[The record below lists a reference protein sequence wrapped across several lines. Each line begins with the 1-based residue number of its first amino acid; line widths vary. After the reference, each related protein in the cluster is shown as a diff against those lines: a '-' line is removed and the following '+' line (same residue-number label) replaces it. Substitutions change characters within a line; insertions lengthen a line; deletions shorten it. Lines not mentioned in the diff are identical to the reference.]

1 MSNKRPHKK
10 LPVALIFSLLGLL
23 FLVLFIA
30 DLLLGSIIIPVKQV
44 LLSFFPQSAT
54 TETFR
59 TIVMEFRLP
68 KAVTAVLTGAAL
80 SLSGLQMQ
88 TVFRNPLAGPYV
100 LGLSSGGSLG
110 VALLIMGSSFL
121 GGSFAVMAQSKYAV
135 ILAASLGSFVVL
147 LLVIATLWRVS
158 NAMALLI
165 IGLMVASFTSAIV
178 SVLSYF
184 TTAENLQQYVFWSMG
199 SLGRLDW
206 QDLGLLSV
214 VLLIGI
220 LICISLLKKLNAF
233 LLGEDH
239 ARSMGVNTKNTRFLM
254 IAITGILAGS
264 VTAFA
269 GPIAFIGLTIPH
281 LARQLLN
288 TGNHFVL
295 LPAILLIGS
304 LVMLLCETLSQLPGS
319 AYVLPLNAVTSFIGA
334 PIVIW
339 LILKK
344 QNLIF

>member
-1 MSNKRPHKK
+1 MF
-10 LPVALIFSLLGLL
+10 LINVSLGS
-23 FLVLFIA
+23 VNI
-30 DLLLGSIIIPVKQV
+30 DLLETLQILTGSHAVDDAHQYIV
-44 LLSFFPQSAT
+44 L
-54 TETFR
+54 EY
-59 TIVMEFRLP
+59 RLP
-68 KAVTAVLTGAAL
+68 KAL
-80 SLSGLQMQ
+80 SAIVVGCGLSISGLLMQ
-88 TVFRNPLAGPYV
+88 TLFRNPLAGPYV

-110 VALLIMGSSFL
+110 VAILIMGASFL
-121 GGSFAVMAQSKYAV
+121 GGSLAVLAQSKYVV
-135 ILAASLGSFVVL
+135 ILAASLGSFIVL
-147 LLVIATLWRVS
+147 LLVIATLWRVR
-158 NAMALLI
+158 NTKALLI

-184 TTAENLQQYVFWSMG
+184 TTAENLQEYVFWSMG

-214 VLLIGI
+214 LLLTGI

-233 LLGEDH
+233 LLGEDY
-239 ARSMGVNTKNTRFLM
+239 AKSMGVNTKNTRFLI

-264 VTAFA
+264 VTAFT

-281 LARQLLN
+281 LARQLFN

>member
-1 MSNKRPHKK
+1 MF
-10 LPVALIFSLLGLL
+10 LINVSLGS
-23 FLVLFIA
+23 VNI
-30 DLLLGSIIIPVKQV
+30 DLLETLQILTGSHAVDDAHQYIV
-44 LLSFFPQSAT
+44 L
-54 TETFR
+54 EY
-59 TIVMEFRLP
+59 RLP
-68 KAVTAVLTGAAL
+68 KAL
-80 SLSGLQMQ
+80 SAIVVGCGLSISGLLMQ
-88 TVFRNPLAGPYV
+88 TLFRNPLAGPYV

-110 VALLIMGSSFL
+110 VAILIMGASFL
-121 GGSFAVMAQSKYAV
+121 GGSLAVLAQSKYVV
-135 ILAASLGSFVVL
+135 ILAASLGSFIVL
-147 LLVIATLWRVS
+147 LLVIATLWRVR
-158 NAMALLI
+158 NTMALLI

-184 TTAENLQQYVFWSMG
+184 TTAENLQEYVFWSMG

-214 VLLIGI
+214 LLLTGI

-233 LLGEDH
+233 LLGEDY
-239 ARSMGVNTKNTRFLM
+239 AKSMGVNTKNTRFLI

-264 VTAFA
+264 VTAFT

-281 LARQLLN
+281 LARQLFN

>member
-1 MSNKRPHKK
+1 MF
-10 LPVALIFSLLGLL
+10 LINVSLGS
-23 FLVLFIA
+23 VNI
-30 DLLLGSIIIPVKQV
+30 DLLETLQILTGSHAVDDAHQYIV
-44 LLSFFPQSAT
+44 L
-54 TETFR
+54 EY
-59 TIVMEFRLP
+59 RLP
-68 KAVTAVLTGAAL
+68 KAL
-80 SLSGLQMQ
+80 SAIVVGCGLSISGLLMQ
-88 TVFRNPLAGPYV
+88 TLFRNPLAGPYV

-110 VALLIMGSSFL
+110 VAILIMGASFL
-121 GGSFAVMAQSKYAV
+121 GGSLAVLAQSKYVV
-135 ILAASLGSFVVL
+135 ILAASLGSFIVL
-147 LLVIATLWRVS
+147 LMVIATLWRVR
-158 NAMALLI
+158 NTMALLI

-184 TTAENLQQYVFWSMG
+184 TTAENLQEYVFWSMG

-206 QDLGLLSV
+206 QDLGILSV
-214 VLLIGI
+214 LLLTGI

-233 LLGEDH
+233 LLGEDY
-239 ARSMGVNTKNTRFLM
+239 AKSMGVNTKYTRFLM

-281 LARQLLN
+281 LARQLFN

>member
-1 MSNKRPHKK
+1 MFLINIS
-10 LPVALIFSLLGLL
+10 LGSVAI
-23 FLVLFIA
+23 
-30 DLLLGSIIIPVKQV
+30 DLLDTIQILTGSHAVDDAHQYIV
-44 LLSFFPQSAT
+44 L
-54 TETFR
+54 EY
-59 TIVMEFRLP
+59 RLP
-68 KAVTAVLTGAAL
+68 KAL
-80 SLSGLQMQ
+80 SAIVVGCGLSISGLLMQ
-88 TVFRNPLAGPYV
+88 TLFRNPLAGPYV

-110 VALLIMGSSFL
+110 VAILIMGASFL
-121 GGSFAVMAQSKYAV
+121 GGSLAVLAQSKYVV
-135 ILAASLGSFVVL
+135 ILAASLGSFIVL
-147 LLVIATLWRVS
+147 LMVIATLWRVR
-158 NAMALLI
+158 NTMALLI

-184 TTAENLQQYVFWSMG
+184 TTAENLQEYVFWSMG

-214 VLLIGI
+214 LLLTGI

-233 LLGEDH
+233 LLGEDY
-239 ARSMGVNTKNTRFLM
+239 AKSMGVNTKYTRFLM

-281 LARQLLN
+281 LARQLFN

>member
-1 MSNKRPHKK
+1 MQRR
-10 LPVALIFSLLGLL
+10 F
-23 FLVLFIA
+23 LFIA
-30 DLLLGSIIIPVKQV
+30 LVIGVILMFLINISLGSVEIDFVETIQILTGNQTVNDSHQYIV
-44 LLSFFPQSAT
+44 L
-54 TETFR
+54 EY
-59 TIVMEFRLP
+59 RLP
-68 KAVTAVLTGAAL
+68 KAL
-80 SLSGLQMQ
+80 SAIVVGCGLSISGLLMQ
-88 TVFRNPLAGPYV
+88 TLFRNPLAGPYV

-121 GGSFAVMAQSKYAV
+121 GGSFAVLAQSKYAV
-135 ILAASLGSFVVL
+135 ILAASLGSFSVL
-147 LLVIATLWRVS
+147 LLVIATLWRVR
-158 NAMALLI
+158 NTMALLI

-214 VLLIGI
+214 LLMTGI

-233 LLGEDH
+233 LLGEDY
-239 ARSMGVNTKNTRFLM
+239 AKSMGVNTKNTRFLM

-281 LARQLLN
+281 LARQLFN

-304 LVMLLCETLSQLPGS
+304 LVMLLCETISQLPGS

>member
-1 MSNKRPHKK
+1 MF
-10 LPVALIFSLLGLL
+10 LINVSLGS
-23 FLVLFIA
+23 VNI
-30 DLLLGSIIIPVKQV
+30 DLLETLQILTGSHAVDDAHQYIV
-44 LLSFFPQSAT
+44 L
-54 TETFR
+54 EY
-59 TIVMEFRLP
+59 RLP
-68 KAVTAVLTGAAL
+68 KAL
-80 SLSGLQMQ
+80 SAIVVGCGLSISGLLMQ
-88 TVFRNPLAGPYV
+88 TLFRNPLAGPYV

-110 VALLIMGSSFL
+110 VAILIMGASFL
-121 GGSFAVMAQSKYAV
+121 GGSLAVLAQSKYVV
-135 ILAASLGSFVVL
+135 ILAASLGSFIVL
-147 LLVIATLWRVS
+147 LLVIATLWRVR
-158 NAMALLI
+158 NTMALLI

-184 TTAENLQQYVFWSMG
+184 TTAENLQEYVFWSMG

-214 VLLIGI
+214 LLLTGI

-233 LLGEDH
+233 LLGEDY
-239 ARSMGVNTKNTRFLM
+239 AKSMGVNTKNTRFLI

-281 LARQLLN
+281 LARQLFN

>member
-1 MSNKRPHKK
+1 MF
-10 LPVALIFSLLGLL
+10 LINVSLGS
-23 FLVLFIA
+23 VNI
-30 DLLLGSIIIPVKQV
+30 DLLETLQILTGSHAVDDAHQYIV
-44 LLSFFPQSAT
+44 L
-54 TETFR
+54 EY
-59 TIVMEFRLP
+59 RLP
-68 KAVTAVLTGAAL
+68 KAL
-80 SLSGLQMQ
+80 SAIVVGCGLSISGLLMQ
-88 TVFRNPLAGPYV
+88 TLFRNPLAGPYV

-110 VALLIMGSSFL
+110 VAILIMGASFL
-121 GGSFAVMAQSKYAV
+121 GGSLAVLAQSKYVV
-135 ILAASLGSFVVL
+135 ILAASLGSFIVL
-147 LLVIATLWRVS
+147 LLVIATLWRVR
-158 NAMALLI
+158 NTMALLI

-184 TTAENLQQYVFWSMG
+184 TTAENLQEYVFWSMG

-214 VLLIGI
+214 LLLTGI

-233 LLGEDH
+233 LLGEDY
-239 ARSMGVNTKNTRFLM
+239 AKSMGVNTKNIRFLI

-281 LARQLLN
+281 LARQLFN

>member
-1 MSNKRPHKK
+1 MF
-10 LPVALIFSLLGLL
+10 LINVSLGS
-23 FLVLFIA
+23 VNI
-30 DLLLGSIIIPVKQV
+30 DLLETLQILTGSHAVDDAHQYIV
-44 LLSFFPQSAT
+44 L
-54 TETFR
+54 EY
-59 TIVMEFRLP
+59 RLP
-68 KAVTAVLTGAAL
+68 KAL
-80 SLSGLQMQ
+80 SAIVVGCGLSISGLLMQ
-88 TVFRNPLAGPYV
+88 TLFRNPLAGPYV

-110 VALLIMGSSFL
+110 VAILIMGASFL
-121 GGSFAVMAQSKYAV
+121 GGSLAVLAQSKYVV
-135 ILAASLGSFVVL
+135 ILAASLGSFIVL
-147 LLVIATLWRVS
+147 LLVIATLWRVR
-158 NAMALLI
+158 NTMALLI

-184 TTAENLQQYVFWSMG
+184 TTAENLQEYVFWSMG

-214 VLLIGI
+214 LLLTGI

-233 LLGEDH
+233 LLGEDY
-239 ARSMGVNTKNTRFLM
+239 AKSMGVNTKNIRFLM

-281 LARQLLN
+281 LARQLFN

>member
-1 MSNKRPHKK
+1 MQRRF
-10 LPVALIFSLLGLL
+10 LFISLLVAVILM
-23 FLVLFIA
+23 FIVNIS
-30 DLLLGSIIIPVKQV
+30 LGSVDIDLFETIQILTGGQTADNSHQYIV
-44 LLSFFPQSAT
+44 L
-54 TETFR
+54 EY
-59 TIVMEFRLP
+59 RLP
-68 KAVTAVLTGAAL
+68 KALTAIMVGCGL
-80 SLSGLQMQ
+80 SISGLLMQ
-88 TVFRNPLAGPYV
+88 TLFRNPLAGPYV

-110 VALLIMGSSFL
+110 VAILIMGASLF
-121 GGSFAVMAQSKYAV
+121 GGSFALLAQSKYAI
-135 ILAASLGSFVVL
+135 ILAASLGSFIIL
-147 LLVIATLWRVS
+147 LLIIASLWRVRNTMS
-158 NAMALLI
+158 LLI

-206 QDLGLLSV
+206 QDLGILS
-214 VLLIGI
+214 VLLILGI
-220 LICISLLKKLNAF
+220 LVCVSLLKKLNAF
-233 LLGEDH
+233 LLGEDY
-239 ARSMGVNTKNTRFLM
+239 ARSMGVNTKRTRFMM

-264 VTAFA
+264 ITAFA

-281 LARQLLN
+281 LARQLFN
-288 TGNHFVL
+288 TGNHFIL

-304 LVMLLCETLSQLPGS
+304 LVMLACESISQLPGS
-319 AYVLPLNAVTSFIGA
+319 AYVLPINAVTSFIGA

>member
-1 MSNKRPHKK
+1 MF
-10 LPVALIFSLLGLL
+10 LINIS
-23 FLVLFIA
+23 
-30 DLLLGSIIIPVKQV
+30 LGSVEIDLVETIQILTGSQTVNDSHKYIV
-44 LLSFFPQSAT
+44 L
-54 TETFR
+54 EY
-59 TIVMEFRLP
+59 RLP
-68 KAVTAVLTGAAL
+68 KAL
-80 SLSGLQMQ
+80 SAIVVGCGLSISGLLMQ
-88 TVFRNPLAGPYV
+88 TLFRNPLAGPYV

-121 GGSFAVMAQSKYAV
+121 GGSFAVLAQSKYAV
-135 ILAASLGSFVVL
+135 ILAASLGSFFVL
-147 LLVIATLWRVS
+147 LLVIATLWRVR
-158 NAMALLI
+158 NTMALLI

-214 VLLIGI
+214 LLMTGI

-233 LLGEDH
+233 LLGEDY
-239 ARSMGVNTKNTRFLM
+239 AKSMGVNTKNTRFLM

-281 LARQLLN
+281 LARQLFN

-304 LVMLLCETLSQLPGS
+304 FVMLLCETISQLPGS

>member
-1 MSNKRPHKK
+1 MF
-10 LPVALIFSLLGLL
+10 LINVSLGS
-23 FLVLFIA
+23 VNI
-30 DLLLGSIIIPVKQV
+30 DLLETLQILTGSHAVDDAHQYIV
-44 LLSFFPQSAT
+44 L
-54 TETFR
+54 EY
-59 TIVMEFRLP
+59 RLP
-68 KAVTAVLTGAAL
+68 KAL
-80 SLSGLQMQ
+80 SAIVVGCGLSISGLLMQ
-88 TVFRNPLAGPYV
+88 TLFRNPLAGPYV

-110 VALLIMGSSFL
+110 VAILIMGASFL
-121 GGSFAVMAQSKYAV
+121 GGSLAVLAQSKYVV
-135 ILAASLGSFVVL
+135 ILAASLGSFIVL
-147 LLVIATLWRVS
+147 LMVIATLWRVR
-158 NAMALLI
+158 NTMALLI

-184 TTAENLQQYVFWSMG
+184 TTAENLQEYVFWSMG

-214 VLLIGI
+214 LLLTGI

-233 LLGEDH
+233 LLGEDY
-239 ARSMGVNTKNTRFLM
+239 AKSMGVNTKYTRFLM

-281 LARQLLN
+281 LARQLFN

-319 AYVLPLNAVTSFIGA
+319 AYVLPLNAITSFIGA

>member
-1 MSNKRPHKK
+1 MF
-10 LPVALIFSLLGLL
+10 LINIS
-23 FLVLFIA
+23 
-30 DLLLGSIIIPVKQV
+30 LGSVEIDLVETIQILTGSQTVNDAHQYIV
-44 LLSFFPQSAT
+44 L
-54 TETFR
+54 EY
-59 TIVMEFRLP
+59 RLP
-68 KAVTAVLTGAAL
+68 KAL
-80 SLSGLQMQ
+80 SAIVVGCGLSISGLLMQ
-88 TVFRNPLAGPYV
+88 TLFRNPLAGPYV

-121 GGSFAVMAQSKYAV
+121 GGSFAVLAQSKYAV
-135 ILAASLGSFVVL
+135 ILAASLGSFLVL
-147 LLVIATLWRVS
+147 LLVIATLWRVR
-158 NAMALLI
+158 NTMALLI

-206 QDLGLLSV
+206 QDLVLLSV
-214 VLLIGI
+214 LLITGI

-233 LLGEDH
+233 LLGEDY
-239 ARSMGVNTKNTRFLM
+239 AKSMGVNTKNTRFLM

-281 LARQLLN
+281 LARQLFN

-304 LVMLLCETLSQLPGS
+304 FVMLLCETISQLPGS